1 MRHHLV
7 LLVAILALVSRSEL
21 NAQTGGGPVTIF
33 GSRVIDGRGGSLKN
47 ATVVVDQGRI
57 LRIEPRKVEHPTFD
71 FTGGTVLPG
80 LIDVHVHLTAYVN
93 RQNRMHAAG
102 DGDTPAQSAYASAA
116 NAHRTLVAGFT
127 TVASIGSAEDLDLR
141 DGIERGHLPGPRILT
156 SLEPIADATLSEAQ
170 LRHEVDVRAEAGADL
185 IKLFASKSI
194 REGGTQTMSEAQL
207 RAACD
212 EAKARRLPTIVHA
225 HSAESMKAAVLA
237 GCHQISHGVF
247 ATKEILDL
255 MAAQGTYYDPQC
267 ALVFR
272 NYLDN
277 RTRFQGI
284 GNFTAEG
291 FASMERAIPLAV
303 AVTRNAAATPNLKLV
318 YGTDAVAGAHGRN
331 AEDLFC
337 RVRQAGVRPM
347 DAVVAA
353 TSRSAEALGI
363 SKEVGALLPGMA
375 ADLIAVAGNP
385 LDDIGALGKVI
396 FVMRGGQVYRHDPAL
411 SGSPP

>member
-1 MRHHLV
+1 MRRFVYLA
-7 LLVAILALVSRSEL
+7 AITATVGSPPDLG
-21 NAQTGGGPVTIF
+21 AQPAGGPITVF

-57 LRIEPRKVEHPTFD
+57 LRVEPRKVEHPTFD

-80 LIDVHVHLTAYVN
+80 LLDAHVHLTAYVN

-102 DGDTPAQSAYASAA
+102 DGDTPAQAAYAAAA
-116 NAHRTLVAGFT
+116 NAHRTLLAGFT
-127 TVASIGSAEDLDLR
+127 TVASIGSAEDKDLR
-141 DGIERGHLPGPRILT
+141 DAIERDQLPGPRVLT
-156 SLEPIADATLSEAQ
+156 SLEPIGDPALSEAD
-170 LRHEVDVRAEAGADL
+170 LRREVASRAAAGANL

-194 REGGTQTMSEAQL
+194 REGGTQTLSEAQL

-225 HSAESMKAAVLA
+225 HSAESIKAAVQA

-247 ATKEILDL
+247 ATKEVLDL
-255 MAAQGTYYDPQC
+255 MVASGTYFDPQC

-272 NYLDN
+272 NYLDHRN
-277 RTRFQGI
+277 RFQGI

-303 AVTRNAAATPNLKLV
+303 SVTRNAAATGGLKLV

-331 AEDLFC
+331 ADDLFC
-337 RVRQAGVRPM
+337 RVRQAGQRPM
-347 DAVVAA
+347 DAIVAA
-353 TSRSAEALGI
+353 TSRTAEALGVA
-363 SKEVGALLPGMA
+363 KDVGSLLPGMA

-385 LDDIGALGKVI
+385 LDDIGALGRVV
-396 FVMRGGQVYRHDPAL
+396 FVMRSGQVYRHDPDG
-411 SGSPP
+411 GSPR